1 MAETNSERR
10 TFKWGDQEYLLD
22 DLLNAHREYE
32 NDFYEFAQKEGGYD
46 QNSLVGLRESVLK
59 KINAAKE
66 GRNFGS
72 DGTLDDDKVDNV
84 TVTVPGKGWFKKDK
98 YYQQDNTAGAGH
110 YMWSLVKQLK
120 PHKKDKTPDKG
131 KWDISKHGL
140 EAYLTG
146 QGLNAKDIFE
156 KYDLQ
161 DENDPD
167 APRSFNARRALLLTH
182 LGKYKTWL
190 EGKGFDFTK
199 NDNDWDDDFGTTL
212 SDLIT
217 NYDQTDINALS
228 AALRKLGAGDAYT
241 TAFTSDKWDMS
252 KTNEELKADKE
263 AREKKKKAEQEAAY
277 LKEWEDHAYQSRRE
291 STPVYYRPVDLA
303 EGTDFRQWY
312 GDLNEQQ
319 RKEHGTYLGVD
330 NVAWNNA
337 WKNFTNSLK
346 GGAAYNDKNTAV
358 LLQGALYKQP
368 HLFLDLG
375 NNQYLIKDSM
385 TEDGQG
391 TVYDAKSGYTDT
403 VFLGDL
409 AQTNADVKKVY
420 KQLAYEWINK
430 KHGTDYNDRSYVF
443 QEGGQ
448 MIPKHLYGSQVAF
461 NWETTDDIIKPKAEA
476 SGNTV
481 QRQKAQDNYM
491 DSDNASADNAATGW
505 DGKAKA
511 RLGYAIADLTSAV
524 AAFVPGYGTAVS
536 AVAGLG
542 STFGNFFT
550 DMADDAVS
558 AGDMWKNF
566 GMNLGMD
573 VLGLIPGGGAAS
585 KMGKILKTL
594 KTTVPI
600 IIATPG
606 VATMLANSP
615 EIAKSWKKAFDG
627 DPEAGGSKMTY
638 QDYMNILQVLNVA
651 AGTTNIA
658 RNAYK
663 ASKNSVKNSDKIAV
677 DVTVKTKTGK
687 PGVQRKALV
696 LEGEDAARFREANA
710 EGKAQ
715 EFIDQIEGGNKYIV
729 NETTVSNRGKFWG
742 RDDNG
747 DFHLF
752 NQNPFGR
759 TNSGRARVFAVRQE
773 APTYKVVRGKKVK
786 VAGKEYAETGRWDA
800 DLTGKDLVSMKGK
813 TNLETWKATQQKS
826 LDADFNTWRAKAEAY
841 KKKTDMATATQQRID
856 SDIATHTTNKAD
868 IDAQIAAQE
877 RIITAGNSDA
887 ARIQDWINNGG
898 VIASDNAITAA
909 RQKIADLEAKRAAA
923 SKSGKKRL
931 KKQIRKQEKIIA
943 DAEQAKLDNS
953 PQAVLDAQ
961 AKVTNATAEKS
972 RLQVETDKLQKMLDR
987 LGRQKTFVDRRVS
1000 THSDAYNSINN
1011 FKPIKKTFNDV
1022 EYTFDVDASLKNLDG
1037 LYKQGGS
1044 INRNK
1049 INKFLNYGKG

>member
-10 TFKWGDQEYLLD
+10 TFKWGDQDYLLD

-46 QNSLVGLRESVLK
+46 QNSLAGLRESVLK

-72 DGTLDDDKVDNV
+72 DGTLEDDQVDNV

-146 QGLNAKDIFE
+146 QGLNAKDVFE

-161 DENDPD
+161 DENNPD
-167 APRSFNARRALLLTH
+167 APRSFDARRALLLTH

-263 AREKKKKAEQEAAY
+263 AREKKKKAEQEAAH

-291 STPVYYRPVDLA
+291 STPVYYRPVSLA

-420 KQLAYEWINK
+420 KKLAYEWINK

-448 MIPKHLYGSQVAF
+448 MIPKHQYGSQVAF

-481 QRQKAQDNYM
+481 ERQKAQDNYM

-536 AVAGLG
+536 AVTGLG

-606 VATMLANSP
+606 VVSMLANSP
-615 EIAKSWKKAFDG
+615 EIAASWKKAFDG
-627 DPEAGGSKMTY
+627 DPESGGSKMTY

-651 AGTTNIA
+651 AGATNIT
-658 RNAYK
+658 RNTYKSAK
-663 ASKNSVKNSDKIAV
+663 ASKKQTSKIAV
-677 DVTVKTKTGK
+677 DVVDKAGNK
-687 PGVQRKALV
+687 KALV
-696 LEGEDAARFREANA
+696 LEGADVDGFKAANK

-715 EFIDQIEGGNKYIV
+715 EFIDKIEGAHEYKI
-729 NETTVSNRGKFWG
+729 NEIQQGNRGKFWG
-742 RDDNG
+742 KDENG

-752 NQNPFGR
+752 NQNPFG
-759 TNSGRARVFAVRQE
+759 TQGTGRARIYAMRQE
-773 APTYKVVRGKKVK
+773 APRIKTVNGKKVR
-786 VAGKEYAETGRWDA
+786 VAGHEYAQTGRWEA
-800 DLTGKDLVSMKGK
+800 DLVGRDLVRTKK
-813 TNLETWKATQQKS
+813 RAKFDDWHKQQQEA
-826 LDADFNTWRAKAEAY
+826 LDADFAAWRAKAA
-841 KKKTDMATATQQRID
+841 QHR
-856 SDIATHTTNKAD
+856 HTTDKAIAARDKVTAD
-868 IDAQIAAQE
+868 IDAAMQ
-877 RIITAGNSDA
+877 RKTTAEQDIQTHQQTIDNSNA
-887 ARIQDWINNGG
+887 ELARIQDWVNNGG
-898 VIASDNAITAA
+898 VARNQATIDGARKAIN
-909 RQKIADLEAKRAAA
+909 
-923 SKSGKKRL
+923 RL
-931 KKQIRKQEKIIA
+931 KKQSAKNKNPHLRAANKKKILDLEQKIKDAELEMELNSTVAEKAAADRIA
-943 DAEQAKLDNS
+943 DATQKQSD
-953 PQAVLDAQ
+953 
-961 AKVTNATAEKS
+961 
-972 RLQVETDKLQKMLDR
+972 LQLETGKLQALLDR
-987 LGRQKTFVDRRVS
+987 LNRHKTFVEARAAKP
-1000 THSDAYNSINN
+1000 HSDAYTR
-1011 FKPIKKTFNDV
+1011 IKDFQAIKRKFNDK
-1022 EYTFDVDASLKNLDG
+1022 EYTFDVDDSLKKLDG

-1049 INKFLNYGKG
+1049 INKFLNYGKR